1 MNGTA
6 TVQAVQQSTENIV
19 KVDNNFDV
27 QIKSEPININL
38 DGERLYTHV
47 ARFTERHTLRE
58 GGGGR
63 L

>member
-1 MNGTA
+1 MNGAA

-19 KVDNNFDV
+19 KVDNKFDV
-27 QIKSEPININL
+27 KISAEPVNINL
-38 DGERLYTHV
+38 DGERLYTRM
-47 ARFTERHTLRE
+47 ARITERHTLRE